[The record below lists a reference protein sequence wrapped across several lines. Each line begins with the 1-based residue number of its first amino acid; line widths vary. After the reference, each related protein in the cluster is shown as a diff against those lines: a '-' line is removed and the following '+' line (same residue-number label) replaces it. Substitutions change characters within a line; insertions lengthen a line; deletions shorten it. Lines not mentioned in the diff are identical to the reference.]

1 MKSYPFFKY
10 NMNIKTFFMFIVCF
24 AILSLGLYFFI
35 TFDSLRIW
43 QFFGIYTIFS
53 AYTIYVLTTY
63 VNGTVS
69 VNSHALFYK
78 KGFSD
83 KKYLFNQYML
93 ECDTRLHGRTSS
105 FLPFYTINIL
115 DLETGKETKIKI
127 RNAAIVHRNGRK
139 KFHLEIEN
147 LAEQLKKI
155 QAK

>member
-35 TFDSLRIW
+35 TFESLRIW
-43 QFFGIYTIFS
+43 QFFGIYTFFS

-93 ECDTRLHGRTSS
+93 E
-105 FLPFYTINIL
+105 
-115 DLETGKETKIKI
+115 
-127 RNAAIVHRNGRK
+127 
-139 KFHLEIEN
+139 
-147 LAEQLKKI
+147 
-155 QAK
+155 